1 MRNVNWGCLLFIA
14 ACIAVDVAAVFA
26 LRSLA
31 AWVVMVAGFAA
42 VG

>member
-14 ACIAVDVAAVFA
+14 ACIAVDVAALFA
-26 LRSLA
+26 LRSFA
-31 AWVVMVAGFAA
+31 AWLVMVAGFAA

>member
-14 ACIAVDVAAVFA
+14 ACIAIDVAAVFA

-31 AWVVMVAGFAA
+31 AWLVMVAGFAT

>member
-14 ACIAVDVAAVFA
+14 ACIAIDVAALFA

-31 AWVVMVAGFAA
+31 AWLVMAAGFAA
-42 VG
+42 AG

>member
-14 ACIAVDVAAVFA
+14 ACIAIDVAAVFA

-31 AWVVMVAGFAA
+31 TWLVAVAGFAA
-42 VG
+42 AG

>member
-26 LRSLA
+26 MRRLA
-31 AWVVMVAGFAA
+31 AWLVAVAGFAA

>member
-1 MRNVNWGCLLFIA
+1 MRDVNWGCLLFIA
-14 ACIAVDVAAVFA
+14 ACIAVDVAALFA

-31 AWVVMVAGFAA
+31 AWLAMVAGFAP